1 MDGFVAKIQGA
12 YAAQHASWLLPFLI
26 LLIVPVMTFF
36 VAQRF
41 FMRGIVVSGVEK

>member
-1 MDGFVAKIQGA
+1 
-12 YAAQHASWLLPFLI
+12 
-26 LLIVPVMTFF
+26 VPVAIFF